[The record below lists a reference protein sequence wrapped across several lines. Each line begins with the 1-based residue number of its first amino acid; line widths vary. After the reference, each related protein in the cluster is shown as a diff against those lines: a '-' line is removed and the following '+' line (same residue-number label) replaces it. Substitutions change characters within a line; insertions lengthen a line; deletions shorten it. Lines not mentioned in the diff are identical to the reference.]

1 MKAAKRRVS
10 NICQNEVICRLPE
23 CNYALRVFQG
33 KNITCFDG
41 LVKSGYYLLLYHFH
55 IVVCSRN
62 CQSSLGSLKL
72 TARVK
77 FSKDLKYFMKNFYRL
92 FTVAA

>member
-41 LVKSGYYLLLYHFH
+41 LVKSGYSLFLYHFH
-55 IVVCSRN
+55 MWYALEIANRR
-62 CQSSLGSLKL
+62 LGSLRL

-77 FSKDLKYFMKNFYRL
+77 FSKVLKYFMKNFYRL